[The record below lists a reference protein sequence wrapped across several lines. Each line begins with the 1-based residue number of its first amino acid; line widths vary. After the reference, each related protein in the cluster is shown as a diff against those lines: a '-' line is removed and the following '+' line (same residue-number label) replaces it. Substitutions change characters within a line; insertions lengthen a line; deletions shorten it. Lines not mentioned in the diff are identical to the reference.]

1 MFPGVQGWK
10 IYILT
15 GKLLLLEKEDV
26 TYCQI
31 WTAGS
36 VGEYMYGLIC
46 WDRTSLCDIT
56 KSYTHAAKAVV
67 MGTFLPLTSDKLI
80 CNTIY

>member
-1 MFPGVQGWK
+1 M
-10 IYILT
+10 YILT
-15 GKLLLLEKEDV
+15 GKLLLLEKKDV

-46 WDRTSLCDIT
+46 RDRTAMCAVT
-56 KSYTHAAKAVV
+56 KSYGHAA
-67 MGTFLPLTSDKLI
+67 
-80 CNTIY
+80 